1 MSPVDEEL
9 SAMLRSDLHQ
19 SPAQTTLA
27 SVMSSPAGMALGPGS
42 EHMDSS
48 TFSSHYSS
56 SLEGGGLISSSSS
69 GGSHGRQQLLV
80 PPTVRGATN
89 LSSVEVASS
98 SHVLSLAAAAGPV
111 QCSRLTALE
120 QQQPPWPLIAADQKL
135 LELQDPATKNQDF
148 MKKAVN
154 LQVINFSTSLLDA
167 TSMSLHDLNPPP
179 PPQFSSRGGL
189 QRYHS
194 APSSLLRSLA
204 ADCNNEDGLGF
215 SSHQVS
221 SPLGNNTGNI
231 TDDTRGQ
238 SLIPPFFSGAGNNN
252 NNNLT
257 SVTECVVQPMET
269 DKMLNDSNL
278 HQYDQFL
285 SPATKSNK
293 RASLVTTTSMFAGKP
308 DSKPADLF
316 GNQPQLGNDNLLRQS
331 SLPADWLAAFHGSID
346 DTDPSSQMPS
356 MTSPDE
362 SLSGRTSEDTAGVGV
377 SGKSSIYSRDDSF
390 LVIDTTSGGLWDS
403 PTSPVGHI
411 GGKRLRGILG
421 DATIDTGEG
430 LQRDRLGGPGTLIKH
445 TSLPANFN
453 RPTIPVLD
461 DLADISVP
469 CQTRAKRGCAT
480 HPRSIAERVRRTKIS
495 ERMKRLQDLVPNM
508 DKQTNMSDM
517 LDEAVE
523 YVKRLQQQVQ
533 DLSDTVAQLRDLKAK
548 GLKAEGNGSSE
559 V

>member
-1 MSPVDEEL
+1 
-9 SAMLRSDLHQ
+9 
-19 SPAQTTLA
+19 
-27 SVMSSPAGMALGPGS
+27 MALGPGS

-69 GGSHGRQQLLV
+69 GSSHGRQQLLL
-80 PPTVRGATN
+80 PPAVRGAAN
-89 LSSVEVASS
+89 LSSVEVAAS
-98 SHVLSLAAAAGPV
+98 SHVLSLTAAAGPV
-111 QCSRLTALE
+111 QCSRPME
-120 QQQPPWPLIAADQKL
+120 QQQPLWPFIAADQK
-135 LELQDPATKNQDF
+135 
-148 MKKAVN
+148 
-154 LQVINFSTSLLDA
+154 
-167 TSMSLHDLNPPP
+167 
-179 PPQFSSRGGL
+179 GGL

-194 APSSLLRSLA
+194 APSSLLQSLA
-204 ADCNNEDGLGF
+204 ADCNNEDVLGF

-231 TDDTRGQ
+231 RDDTRGR
-238 SLIPPFFSGAGNNN
+238 SLIPPFFS
-252 NNNLT
+252 
-257 SVTECVVQPMET
+257 
-269 DKMLNDSNL
+269 
-278 HQYDQFL
+278 
-285 SPATKSNK
+285 
-293 RASLVTTTSMFAGKP
+293 
-308 DSKPADLF
+308 ADLF

-331 SLPADWLAAFHGSID
+331 SLPADWLSALQGSID

-403 PTSPVGHI
+403 PTS
-411 GGKRLRGILG
+411 
-421 DATIDTGEG
+421 
-430 LQRDRLGGPGTLIKH
+430 
-445 TSLPANFN
+445 
-453 RPTIPVLD
+453 PVLD

-523 YVKRLQQQVQ
+523 YVKQLQQQVK
-533 DLSDTVAQLRDLKAK
+533 DLSDTVAQLRDLQAK
-548 GLKAEGNGSSE
+548 GLKTEDN
-559 V
+559 

>member
-1 MSPVDEEL
+1 MPQHKKV
-9 SAMLRSDLHQ
+9 HQ
-19 SPAQTTLA
+19 
-27 SVMSSPAGMALGPGS
+27 
-42 EHMDSS
+42 
-48 TFSSHYSS
+48 
-56 SLEGGGLISSSSS
+56 
-69 GGSHGRQQLLV
+69 
-80 PPTVRGATN
+80 N
-89 LSSVEVASS
+89 
-98 SHVLSLAAAAGPV
+98 
-111 QCSRLTALE
+111 
-120 QQQPPWPLIAADQKL
+120 
-135 LELQDPATKNQDF
+135 
-148 MKKAVN
+148 
-154 LQVINFSTSLLDA
+154 
-167 TSMSLHDLNPPP
+167 
-179 PPQFSSRGGL
+179 FSSRGGL
-189 QRYHS
+189 QHYHS
-194 APSSLLRSLA
+194 APSSLLRSLT

-231 TDDTRGQ
+231 RDDTRGR

-257 SVTECVVQPMET
+257 SITECVVQPMET
-269 DKMLNDSNL
+269 DKMLNDSSTL
-278 HQYDQFL
+278 HQYNRFL

-331 SLPADWLAAFHGSID
+331 SLPADWLATLQGSID

-362 SLSGRTSEDTAGVGV
+362 SLSGRTSEDTAGVGA
-377 SGKSSIYSRDDSF
+377 SGKSSIYSTDDSF

-403 PTSPVGHI
+403 PTSSVGHI

-430 LQRDRLGGPGTLIKH
+430 LRRDRLGGPGTLIRH

-523 YVKRLQQQVQ
+523 YVKQLQQQVQ
-533 DLSDTVAQLRDLKAK
+533 DLSDTVAQLRDLQAK